1 MYYFFPHFSK
11 YTGYISSS
19 VPQKGICMLKEK
31 KSDLQAN
38 HENNVAWGDEGLPQI
53 PLRWRVKDG
62 GSQIP
67 QSCPLPAFPFNAE
80 GPTTQLIPP
89 TNSSSVLPT
98 HHKLTER
105 AILWYRLFSIRPI
118 FALWLYFFYP
128 GLILAL
134 CLSLTPHIIYAASWG
149 YKLLL

>member
-11 YTGYISSS
+11 YTDYISSS
-19 VPQKGICMLKEK
+19 TTERYLYVETTKKKVICKQIMKIMLPEAMKGY
-31 KSDLQAN
+31 
-38 HENNVAWGDEGLPQI
+38 HRF

-89 TNSSSVLPT
+89 TNSSSVLHT
-98 HHKLTER
+98 HHKLTELSFD
-105 AILWYRLFSIRPI
+105 IV
-118 FALWLYFFYP
+118 YFP
-128 GLILAL
+128 
-134 CLSLTPHIIYAASWG
+134 
-149 YKLLL
+149 